1 MIREIAVK
9 LLFVFCAHTKN
20 RTRKHK
26 LVAQFFTPKIS
37 VLRVIACNWRCT
49 ALDMA
54 AIAIS
59 FCSVLSVYSQ
69 FSLWLSRFGCENN
82 QNPILPIY
90 LPLLTNFQFKSQCER
105 VHYIRLKCLNVNR
118 THFNGSR
125 TNVQQFCA
133 LSRGNAWTTL
143 VLVLLQYS
151 QEQRKNIQ
159 FDLSVWQTGKMAY
172 KHWKLKQ
179 NLVYRMNRKKRLL
192 FLTLNEMEI

>member
-1 MIREIAVK
+1 MCFANRK
-9 LLFVFCAHTKN
+9 KN

-59 FCSVLSVYSQ
+59 FCSVLSVCSHGIE
-69 FSLWLSRFGCENN
+69 FVILWLSRFGCENN

-90 LPLLTNFQFKSQCER
+90 LPLWRISNFKSQCER
-105 VHYIRLKCLNVNR
+105 FHYIRHKCLNVNR

-179 NLVYRMNRKKRLL
+179 NLVYRMNRKNRLL